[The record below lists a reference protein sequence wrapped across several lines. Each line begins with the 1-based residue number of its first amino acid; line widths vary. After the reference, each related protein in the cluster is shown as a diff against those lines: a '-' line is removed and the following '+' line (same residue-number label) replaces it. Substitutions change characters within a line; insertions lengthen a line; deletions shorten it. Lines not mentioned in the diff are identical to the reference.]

1 MAIDSGLVGHW
12 TLDGNFDDR
21 SGNGNHGQSNG
32 AVALT
37 PPNPI
42 ASLPGTA
49 QFDGRS
55 ARIEVPHSEALALG
69 AADFS
74 MAAWVNSNRI
84 TTDVPGDILSKFCGT
99 SRRGFNF
106 GIQTAAGVASSQSN
120 WRNVFFGIDDGR
132 WSRNGPITG
141 RPGNAQCIM
150 GLAV

>member
-55 ARIEVPHSEALALG
+55 ACITVPHSETLALG
-69 AADFS
+69 
-74 MAAWVNSNRI
+74 
-84 TTDVPGDILSKFCGT
+84 
-99 SRRGFNF
+99 SRR
-106 GIQTAAGVASSQSN
+106 TS
-120 WRNVFFGIDDGR
+120 
-132 WSRNGPITG
+132 PL
-141 RPGNAQCIM
+141 RPG
-150 GLAV
+150 